1 MTLNQDIIGII
12 FKYLVKCC
20 ECLKYTTIKNSDFCD
35 NGNFTCS
42 FTTR

>member
-35 NGNFTCS
+35 KCIWYKRSNTH
-42 FTTR
+42 